1 MPVASQTDTQRLDL
15 IVEALDAIMAGRAR
29 GGGAYY
35 ALSHAISTVKAAAAE
50 VRADERREGRLAD
63 CGRGLTER
71 RRA

>member
-1 MPVASQTDTQRLDL
+1 MPVGSQTDTQRLDL

-35 ALSHAISTVKAAAAE
+35 ALSHAISTVKAAAE

-63 CGRGLTER
+63 CGQGLTER
-71 RRA
+71 RQA